1 MPQRSTVRGSILQLL
16 DGAPRRFSDF
26 SRELGRPDKTV
37 YVALKQLLAA
47 GLIAKEADRKYLITE
62 QGKAVLSELGLEE
75 TAGDLVKKLGP
86 GKARTVRRCLEAL
99 LAGDTSEDSPNRF
112 ERRRELVQLLVDAFN

>member
-1 MPQRSTVRGSILQLL
+1 MQLL

-26 SRELGRPDKTV
+26 SRELRRPDKTV

-75 TAGDLVKKLGP
+75 TSGDLVKKLGHE
-86 GKARTVRRCLEAL
+86 KARTVRRCLEAL
-99 LAGDTSEDSPNRF
+99 LAEDTSEDLPRRC
-112 ERRRELVQLLVDAFN
+112 ERRRELIESLVDAFD